1 MLNIKKRCQVM
12 KFFFLLS
19 GPPSGKEALGTCP
32 ECVPI
37 QPRMFKLLQFRGCHD
52 IAILTIT
59 VIFQIHIPSSFWHGW
74 WR

>member
-37 QPRMFKLLQFRGCHD
+37 QPRMLCMTMKHPTFM
-52 IAILTIT
+52 
-59 VIFQIHIPSSFWHGW
+59 
-74 WR
+74 

>member
-37 QPRMFKLLQFRGCHD
+37 QPRMLRMTMKHPTFM
-52 IAILTIT
+52 
-59 VIFQIHIPSSFWHGW
+59 
-74 WR
+74 